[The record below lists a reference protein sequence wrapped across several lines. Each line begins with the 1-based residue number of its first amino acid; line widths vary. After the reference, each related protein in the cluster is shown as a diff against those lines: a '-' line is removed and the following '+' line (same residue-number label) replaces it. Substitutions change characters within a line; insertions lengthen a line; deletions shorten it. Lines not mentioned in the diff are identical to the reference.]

1 MMNADRAELM
11 KNGRRRRTVRLRRE
25 AYGISESFCVALE
38 VWSVSFSRTA
48 RRFSWEGRREREERQ
63 TVLVGVRGERSGG

>member
-1 MMNADRAELM
+1 M
-11 KNGRRRRTVRLRRE
+11 VRLQRE

-48 RRFSWEGRREREERQ
+48 RRFNLEGRREK
-63 TVLVGVRGERSGG
+63 GETDSFGWC